1 MNQARCTCRTEHN
14 ALPKIETLVHKLQ
27 ESGGTEEES
36 KEQQR
41 SEPSIKPV
49 PGTSLRCL
57 EDPGFEYDRKKEGN
71 GQPTTTSTMTTPS
84 SSTGP
89 QQGYRILEAESPQGA
104 TTTDSGGGGG
114 GGGSSVG
121 GTGSGTGG
129 GYGTPVFGSTNVP
142 GSAQRSAASEVL
154 EKARNRFDK
163 FWGKG
168 SGSEN

>member
-1 MNQARCTCRTEHN
+1 M
-14 ALPKIETLVHKLQ
+14 Q

-57 EDPGFEYDRKKEGN
+57 EDPGFEYDRKKEGS

-84 SSTGP
+84 SSSGA

-114 GGGSSVG
+114 GGSSVG
-121 GTGSGTGG
+121 GTGSGSGG
-129 GYGTPVFGSTNVP
+129 GYEAPLFGSTNVP
-142 GSAQRSAASEVL
+142 GTAQRSAASEVL